1 MTGPAEPPGP
11 PRPHRPALRAVLP
24 EELTPLSADPAV
36 DFHDAIAR
44 AEATARA
51 VVAAGHEGTVDVERL
66 VALGDELG
74 LDELAGMWSR
84 AEPGTLPA
92 ALFALYV
99 LRAWCRQRPNAAA
112 RLVSAGRVHA
122 DVAAAVAGLPAHADG
137 PDVVG
142 VCDDL
147 LRGAL
152 ARDLPTSLSRAAA
165 LCRVLAAGRA
175 SGPEDAPDTWGQAV
189 LGARLLSTADS
200 LDAAAASA

>member
-1 MTGPAEPPGP
+1 MTGSNQP

-36 DFHDAIAR
+36 DLHDAIAR
-44 AEATARA
+44 GETTARA
-51 VVAAGHEGTVDVERL
+51 VVAAGHEGSVDVERL
-66 VALGDELG
+66 VALGDEVG
-74 LDELAGMWSR
+74 LDELAGLWAR
-84 AEPGTLPA
+84 AEAGTLPA

-99 LRAWCRQRPNAAA
+99 LRAWCRQRPDVAA

-122 DVAAAVAGLPAHADG
+122 DVAAAVAGVPAHADG
-137 PDVVG
+137 ADVVR

-165 LCRVLAAGRA
+165 LCRVLAAGRG
-175 SGPEDAPDTWGQAV
+175 SGPEDAPDTWSQAV

-200 LDAAAASA
+200 LDAAAGSA